1 MTLKGFQLDT
11 FLALVMALGSAA
23 FLGLGRMLFGAL
35 GWYMFVTIPLSLMF
49 AFALYVLWKGP
60 VRIDVE
66 DSSGVSH
73 KVFGWRESWG
83 LTIVSAFLVL
93 TGFFL
98 VDFDDTDHG
107 AKSMFTVLVGRQA
120 IKISEVL
127 CLLSFVGAVVSYVVA
142 LVVAI
147 RGRRSDSAGGGD
159 ES

>member
-1 MTLKGFQLDT
+1 MNLKGFQLDT

-35 GWYMFVTIPLSLMF
+35 GWYMLVTIPLSFVF
-49 AFALYVLWKGP
+49 AGGLYVLWKIP

-73 KVFGWRESWG
+73 KVFGWRESWAFI
-83 LTIVSAFLVL
+83 IVSAFLVL

-98 VDFDDTDHG
+98 VDFTDVEEDT
-107 AKSMFTVLVGRQA
+107 KSMFTVLVGRRA
-120 IKISEVL
+120 NKISEVL
-127 CLLSFVGAVVSYVVA
+127 CLLSFVGAVVSYIVA

-147 RGRRSDSAGGGD
+147 KGRKTSEG
-159 ES
+159 

>member
-49 AFALYVLWKGP
+49 AFALYVLWKVP
-60 VRIDVE
+60 VRIGVE

-83 LTIVSAFLVL
+83 SDYRQRVL
-93 TGFFL
+93 GSNGLLFGGF
-98 VDFDDTDHG
+98 H
-107 AKSMFTVLVGRQA
+107 R
-120 IKISEVL
+120 
-127 CLLSFVGAVVSYVVA
+127 Y
-142 LVVAI
+142 
-147 RGRRSDSAGGGD
+147 
-159 ES
+159 

>member
-1 MTLKGFQLDT
+1 MNLKGFQLDT

-35 GWYMFVTIPLSLMF
+35 GWYMLVTIPLSFVF
-49 AFALYVLWKGP
+49 AGGLYVLWKIP

-83 LTIVSAFLVL
+83 LIIVSAFLVL

-98 VDFDDTDHG
+98 VDFTDVEEDT
-107 AKSMFTVLVGRQA
+107 KSMFTVLVGRRA
-120 IKISEVL
+120 NKISEVL
-127 CLLSFVGAVVSYVVA
+127 CLLSFVGVVVSYIVA

-147 RGRRSDSAGGGD
+147 KGRKTSEG
-159 ES
+159 